1 MSLRSGTPRPSGPG
15 RRCGAGATARPRE
28 SRIREPRPWDFPR
41 LECEWAAVS
50 CDPERHTWL
59 AATCRRLPGR
69 RSRRAP
75 PAQWAP
81 AAGRPRGAAA
91 PGKPRACRGLALLWA
106 ARREMRAPARELFRD
121 AAFPAADSSLFSS
134 FSTPLARFREDI
146 TWRRPQVG
154 AGSGLG
160 WALDASSLPGCGAR
174 GPAGGA
180 GRPSAVAPG
189 PVTHLGAPCQ
199 APSRSAGRQA
209 PGPHLGSS
217 ARKAFRGT
225 ARGRFNRNPAPLASA
240 LKGV

>member
-1 MSLRSGTPRPSGPG
+1 MLGRRHDLARVKFASHAPGTSRGWSASGPLCHVTQSDTPGWLRPAGGYRGDAAGEHRRPSGHPRPGGPAELQRPESRGPAGDWPSSGPRAARCGPRPGSSSGTPPSPPRTPRSFPASPRRWPGSGRTSRGGGP
-15 RRCGAGATARPRE
+15 R
-28 SRIREPRPWDFPR
+28 
-41 LECEWAAVS
+41 
-50 CDPERHTWL
+50 
-59 AATCRRLPGR
+59 
-69 RSRRAP
+69 
-75 PAQWAP
+75 WAP
-81 AAGRPRGAAA
+81 ARG
-91 PGKPRACRGLALLWA
+91 
-106 ARREMRAPARELFRD
+106 
-121 AAFPAADSSLFSS
+121 
-134 FSTPLARFREDI
+134 
-146 TWRRPQVG
+146 V
-154 AGSGLG
+154 G